1 MSFAAFHA
9 TTEKHTVAVSGQF
22 LWSDYA
28 TRKFSPFA
36 MVESADVSITEES
49 EELPDS
55 FTGDGNFDKITR
67 VKSVVI
73 DFAVK
78 TFSPEVIAEMTQ
90 GTASV
95 RNAATVSD
103 ELHTAY
109 KNTVVLIE
117 QPGADNYQLTDEA
130 GTKTYVAGV
139 DYFPTAAGPIPLTGG
154 AIADGSKVKVS
165 YQAAEA
171 NVVEWLTSQR
181 KEKALLFHG
190 VNRASG
196 RQVLV
201 EVFRG
206 KFGFV
211 DKYALLGK
219 SFRSGGLKFECLA
232 DPLQQGA
239 GRSQWIRETYLK

>member
-1 MSFAAFHA
+1 MSFAPFQAS
-9 TTEKHTVAVSGQF
+9 TEKHTIAVNGQF
-22 LWSDYA
+22 LWADYA
-28 TRKFSPFA
+28 ARKFTSFA
-36 MVESADVSITEES
+36 MVESADISISEES

-55 FTGDGNFDKITR
+55 YTGDGNYDKITR
-67 VKSVVI
+67 VKAVVI

-78 TFSPEVIAEMTQ
+78 TFSPEVMAEMSQ

-95 RNAATVSD
+95 RAAATVSD

-109 KNTVVLIE
+109 KGSVVLIE
-117 QPGADNYQLTDEA
+117 QPGADTYQLTDEA
-130 GTKTYVAGV
+130 GTKTYVPGV
-139 DYFPTAAGPIPLTGG
+139 DFFPTAAGPIPLTTG

-165 YQAAEA
+165 YQAGEA
-171 NVVEWLTSQR
+171 NVVEWLTGQR

-190 VNRASG
+190 INRANG
-196 RQVLV
+196 KQVVV